1 MAKTQKLSP
10 LARLI
15 QELKSDQI
23 RFQMVGMAAAILQG
37 VPATTLDTDLWIDL
51 PERQYMRINNLCLK
65 LGATILR
72 PTVVMLNDDSL
83 VNFCYRIDGL
93 GNFDTEYSK
102 ALSLDIE
109 NQKVPVLPLKSILKS
124 KRFMMR
130 EKDKIHIRMIREV
143 MKCARVIKK

>member
-72 PTVVMLNDDSL
+72 PTVVMLNDCLLYTSDAA
-83 VNFCYRIDGL
+83 D
-93 GNFDTEYSK
+93 E
-102 ALSLDIE
+102 
-109 NQKVPVLPLKSILKS
+109 
-124 KRFMMR
+124 
-130 EKDKIHIRMIREV
+130 
-143 MKCARVIKK
+143 